1 VIPLVTAADV
11 KRAEAD
17 AIEAGTTEAELMLSA
32 GTQIADLIDLERI
45 GPGNA
50 LVLCGPGNNGGDGV
64 VIAAR
69 LRDLGWN
76 VTTWTWKRD
85 RAGAAPI
92 SEEQGNALTWISKP
106 GDVAEYLQKAD
117 VVIDAVFGAGSRA
130 ELPDEVVEV
139 FDIIRES
146 RDDRYFDTWAVDL
159 PSGASSDTGEVAEQS
174 LHADV
179 TAFIGLPKVGLYR
192 LPAASRTGR
201 LVGID
206 IGLRAS
212 ADLDGAHPELITA
225 GRVRELIPQRRT
237 GVHKRSAG
245 TVLVVGGAP
254 NYYGAPRM
262 SAESALRSGS
272 GLVSV
277 AAPASIIAPI
287 ATAVP
292 ELTFVPLPVAEH
304 ATAAARMAKIV
315 REKMAAA
322 DALVIGPGLGTDAPV
337 PEFLSQLL
345 GFVQPGRT
353 GIGFGSHNE
362 PEQVYPFSGRAVF
375 DADALNWLAETDEWA
390 STLKDASLVLTPHA
404 GELARLLDCER
415 EEVESDPWRKAQEAA
430 ALFSQVVVLKHA
442 HSIVATPT
450 GKLYIADQ
458 APPGLATAGTGDVLA
473 GCIGAFLAQGLD
485 PESAAMAGVA
495 LGLRA
500 AEIAATEIGTVGY
513 TATDV
518 IERLPAAR
526 DVIIR
531 SRSRFD

>member
-17 AIEAGTTEAELMLSA
+17 AIKAGTTEADLMLSA
-32 GTQIADLIDLERI
+32 GTQIAELIDMEHI
-45 GPGNA
+45 GPGSA

-64 VIAAR
+64 VIGAR
-69 LRDLGWN
+69 LQALGWI
-76 VTTWTWKRD
+76 VTIWTWNRD
-85 RAGAAPI
+85 GAGTAPI
-92 SEEQGNALTWISKP
+92 SEDRGQVLTWISKSEDVGKHL
-106 GDVAEYLQKAD
+106 GDAD
-117 VVIDAVFGAGSRA
+117 IVIDAVFGAGSRA
-130 ELPDEVVEV
+130 ELPDDVIEV
-139 FDIIRES
+139 FDVIRECHAS
-146 RDDRYFDTWAVDL
+146 RYLEIWAVDL
-159 PSGASSDTGEVAEQS
+159 PSGVSSDTGEVAEQA
-174 LHADV
+174 LYADV
-179 TAFIGLPKVGLYR
+179 TAFIGLPKVGLYQ
-192 LPAASRTGR
+192 LPAASHSGR

-206 IGLRAS
+206 IGLQAPL
-212 ADLDGAHPELITA
+212 DLDGERPELITA
-225 GRVRELIPQRRT
+225 GRVRGLIPKRRA
-237 GVHKRSAG
+237 GIHKRSTG

-262 SAESALRSGS
+262 SGESALRSGA

-277 AAPASIIAPI
+277 AAPSSIVAPI

-315 REKMAAA
+315 REKMPAA

-345 GFVQPGRT
+345 GFEQPGRS

-362 PEQVYPFSGRAVF
+362 PERVEPFSGRAVF
-375 DADALNWLAETDEWA
+375 DADVLNWLAQTDEWA
-390 STLKDASLVLTPHA
+390 DTLKDATLVLTPHA
-404 GELARLLDCER
+404 GELARLLGCKR
-415 EEVESDPWRKAQEAA
+415 EEVEADPWEKAREAA
-430 ALFSQVVVLKHA
+430 ALFGQVVVLKYA
-442 HSIVATPT
+442 HSVVATPS

-485 PESAAMAGVA
+485 TESAAVAGVA

-500 AEIAATEIGTVGY
+500 AEIAAMETGTVGY

-518 IERLPAAR
+518 IDKLPAAR